1 MTKVITQPQKNVVF
15 FTHSS
20 YIYVSLTL
28 KICYIYYMYACVLY
42 VCVYRQKGRDRETK
56 KEPEK
61 GQKVGHS
68 FIYTFQ
74 HYTVSADPEQK

>member
-1 MTKVITQPQKNVVF
+1 MD
-15 FTHSS
+15 
-20 YIYVSLTL
+20 
-28 KICYIYYMYACVLY
+28 ACVLY
-42 VCVYRQKGRDRETK
+42 VCVYRQKDRDRETK

-74 HYTVSADPEQK
+74 HYTVSVDPEQK